1 MAIISNDKS
10 AGEGKNMKRTMSFM
24 MLVATVII
32 LLPGASGAVEIDP
45 TKFYSISNSD
55 VSTALWTVDPQTAAV
70 AKVLD
75 LKLPGGATPS
85 FMTNAVAFS
94 PSNNLYGWDTASR
107 RLYNI
112 DLSSGQIDYIGA
124 AGANSSL
131 DTNLINGLSFV
142 KKGIDA
148 GILYGITGATDKLYS
163 IDTVT
168 GIASS
173 AGVSYANIKHVGMAV
188 NFGTNNL
195 YTVSG
200 WGNDRNPD
208 YLLKIDPNPVPA
220 IKEETINTLGN
231 YTLSKPHYA
240 AGTGWS
246 YDGAG
251 YIRLDGTGNSC
262 GGNWCPASVRAERAM
277 GDIPRSGYAK
287 LDFTLV
293 GDGAGQSRIFF
304 DIKKDDNNMYRFIV
318 TDDTYGSSGW
328 TQGVVK
334 IVNGIEVNRVT
345 GPGTV
350 ALGGTETGND
360 VTGINQNVTM
370 EIWWDPTYLKLVV
383 NGVQVAYLSTSNTT
397 IIDPAKFAFQSYRFD
412 TSWKSVEIQP
422 GVAQIIGELGVD
434 FNDVS
439 AEFDPK
445 TGKLYTVRD
454 SYRLYSL
461 DIDSGVAT
469 LVANLGEGFHS
480 TNLAHSWPTDTAP
493 VPEPGTLV
501 LLGSGLIGLAG
512 YGRKKIKK

>member
-94 PSNNLYGWDTASR
+94 PSNNLYGCDTASR

-148 GILYGITGATDKLYS
+148 GNLYGITGATDKLYS

-173 AGVSYANIKHVGMAV
+173 DGVSYANIKHVGMAV

-195 YTVSG
+195 YTASG
-200 WGNDRNPD
+200 W
-208 YLLKIDPNPVPA
+208 
-220 IKEETINTLGN
+220 E
-231 YTLSKPHYA
+231 
-240 AGTGWS
+240 
-246 YDGAG
+246 
-251 YIRLDGTGNSC
+251 
-262 GGNWCPASVRAERAM
+262 M
-277 GDIPRSGYAK
+277 
-287 LDFTLV
+287 
-293 GDGAGQSRIFF
+293 
-304 DIKKDDNNMYRFIV
+304 
-318 TDDTYGSSGW
+318 
-328 TQGVVK
+328 
-334 IVNGIEVNRVT
+334 
-345 GPGTV
+345 
-350 ALGGTETGND
+350 TE
-360 VTGINQNVTM
+360 
-370 EIWWDPTYLKLVV
+370 P
-383 NGVQVAYLSTSNTT
+383 
-397 IIDPAKFAFQSYRFD
+397 IIS
-412 TSWKSVEIQP
+412 
-422 GVAQIIGELGVD
+422 
-434 FNDVS
+434 
-439 AEFDPK
+439 
-445 TGKLYTVRD
+445 
-454 SYRLYSL
+454 
-461 DIDSGVAT
+461 
-469 LVANLGEGFHS
+469 
-480 TNLAHSWPTDTAP
+480 
-493 VPEPGTLV
+493 
-501 LLGSGLIGLAG
+501 
-512 YGRKKIKK
+512 